1 MDPITILAACTAV
14 WNGIKKASEFAQEA
28 EGVWGQL
35 SKYAGLADQLEQ
47 HITTAKNK
55 PQKPK
60 LFGNLEFGND
70 TQEAF
75 NVFEAEHK
83 LMQMEAEIKHEFLY
97 GAFADLEG
105 GYGSLDGYRKF
116 LEMRRKIRA
125 DRIRMKQEQQDMQKK
140 FWDDMFLYGGSS
152 TVVVVGCLLLYMAI
166 DFIFR
171 YANDDLPT
179 LRHQLMHRRK
189 VETLSH
195 SCPSSG
201 RKSSTKFS
209 QTQRPRPKRRPVLW
223 RWRSGVS

>member
-1 MDPITILAACTAV
+1 VDPITILAACTAV

-28 EGVWGQL
+28 EGVWSQL

-55 PQKPK
+55 PQKLK
-60 LFGNLEFGND
+60 LFGKLDFSSD

-75 NVFEAEHK
+75 NAFEAEHK
-83 LMQMEAEIKHEFLY
+83 LMEMEAEIKTRVHLRCLCRF
-97 GAFADLEG
+97 EG

-125 DRIRMKQEQQDMQKK
+125 ERIRMKQEQQDMQKK
-140 FWDDMFLYGGSS
+140 FWDDMLLYGGSS

-171 YANDDLPT
+171 YA
-179 LRHQLMHRRK
+179 K
-189 VETLSH
+189 
-195 SCPSSG
+195 
-201 RKSSTKFS
+201 
-209 QTQRPRPKRRPVLW
+209 
-223 RWRSGVS
+223 

>member
-28 EGVWGQL
+28 EGVWSQL

-60 LFGNLEFGND
+60 LFGKLEFGND

-83 LMQMEAEIKHEFLY
+83 LMQIEAEIKHEFLY

-105 GYGSLDGYRKF
+105 GYGAWTGTASF
-116 LEMRRKIRA
+116 
-125 DRIRMKQEQQDMQKK
+125 
-140 FWDDMFLYGGSS
+140 
-152 TVVVVGCLLLYMAI
+152 
-166 DFIFR
+166 
-171 YANDDLPT
+171 
-179 LRHQLMHRRK
+179 
-189 VETLSH
+189 
-195 SCPSSG
+195 
-201 RKSSTKFS
+201 
-209 QTQRPRPKRRPVLW
+209 
-223 RWRSGVS
+223 